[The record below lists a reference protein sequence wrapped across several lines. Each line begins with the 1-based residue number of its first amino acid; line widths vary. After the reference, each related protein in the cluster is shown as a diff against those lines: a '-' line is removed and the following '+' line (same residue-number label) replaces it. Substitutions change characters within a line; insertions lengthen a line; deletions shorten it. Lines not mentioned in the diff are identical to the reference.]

1 MIKAYLTG
9 IASLYEGENIE
20 VRYTIY
26 EDENLLSKDSIVM
39 EYEKPA
45 IVGQIA
51 LITLLRKLKKYMSK
65 EIVVIINDAALYEVV
80 RGTSTSKNNDVLK
93 MAVQTRKELSVFPN
107 LVIKDV
113 SNDKAELVKW
123 KEVLLD

>member
-1 MIKAYLTG
+1 
-9 IASLYEGENIE
+9 
-20 VRYTIY
+20 
-26 EDENLLSKDSIVM
+26 M

-123 KEVLLD
+123 KEAVLD

>member
-65 EIVVIINDAALYEVV
+65 EIVVIINDAALYELV
-80 RGTSTSKNNDVLK
+80 RGTSTTKNNDVLK
-93 MAVQTRKELSVFPN
+93 MAIETRKELSVFPN

-123 KEVLLD
+123 KEAVLD

>member
-123 KEVLLD
+123 KEAVLD